1 MERKSIMKNISSPVK
16 RVKHSFTLIELLVVI
31 AIIAILASILMPAL
45 SSARERGK
53 ASQCM
58 NNLKQCGLA
67 MQLYIEDHKEMPLYY
82 ASARTFREMICKESM
97 QRYGTDEQKKRLGGN
112 YLSSE
117 KMVLCPAVFPYVPLP
132 KSAPD
137 PIGSANMGWHIS
149 TYGATLHADHHP
161 TTYASGTAEFEKERD
176 NMAFIIGNRSA
187 GGVSV
192 RPAFIRHPSRFY
204 MIADSASI
212 KDKRNCPWYWI
223 DFGNIGFAGNHNGRA
238 NVAWLDGHVD
248 TNDHGALRQKLPS
261 KASAAKLFI
270 DTTSYSWIQ

>member
-1 MERKSIMKNISSPVK
+1 MS
-16 RVKHSFTLIELLVVI
+16 VKHSFTLIELLVVI
-31 AIIAILASILMPAL
+31 AIIAILAAILMPAL
-45 SSARERGK
+45 TSARARGK
-53 ASQCM
+53 ASQCT
-58 NNLKQCGLA
+58 NNLKQCALA

-82 ASARTFREMICKESM
+82 VHTTNNYRTFREMICKESM

-112 YLSSE
+112 YLSTE
-117 KMVLCPAVFPYVPLP
+117 KMVLCPAVFPFVPLP
-132 KSAPD
+132 KSAAD

-149 TYGATLHADHHP
+149 TYGGSLHADHHP
-161 TTYASGTAEFEKERD
+161 TTYAAGTDELAKERD
-176 NMAFIIGNRSA
+176 NIAFFIGQRSL
-187 GGVSV
+187 GGISV

-204 MIADSASI
+204 MIADSASV

-248 TNDHGALRQKLPS
+248 ANDHGSLRQKMPS
-261 KASAAKLFI
+261 KASATKLFI